1 MLVMTALAIV
11 RIRRLFAVAML
22 SGVFSLLSA
31 LLFVVL
37 DAVDVAFTEAAVGAG
52 ISTVLMLGTLAAV
65 LVLVQSGSLATMVLA
80 FAASSAAALTPE
92 APHCERADLSAAEAA
107 YAGYS
112 FSMTGEGF
120 VIYDRRLIAGGR
132 WEYILEHCPTRE
144 RLVVAVEGDSE
155 AEIRQRF
162 YDVTGPILAAIESD
176 RAFTLR
182 DLRRLATDQGGE
194 ATLGIGNEQSCVC
207 AAIGY

>member
-1 MLVMTALAIV
+1 MIG
-11 RIRRLFAVAML
+11 REHSPGRR
-22 SGVFSLLSA
+22 
-31 LLFVVL
+31 
-37 DAVDVAFTEAAVGAG
+37 D
-52 ISTVLMLGTLAAV
+52 LAASSDALPRV
-65 LVLVQSGSLATMVLA
+65 DLGIAVHRAVTPGLRMPVRAVCLVLA